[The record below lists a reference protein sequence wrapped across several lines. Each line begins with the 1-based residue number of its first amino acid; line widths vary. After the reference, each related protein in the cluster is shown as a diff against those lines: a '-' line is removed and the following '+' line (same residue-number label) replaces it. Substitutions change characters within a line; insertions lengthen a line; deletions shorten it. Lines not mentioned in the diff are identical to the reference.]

1 MDPIDSNNQ
10 RLTLSIQLNHPVD
23 NAEYIVT
30 GMEYSFLKMLFL
42 RAGYKFNKN
51 EENLTMG
58 AGVIVPVGPLKV
70 RVDYGYANFDHLSD
84 PKRFSIG
91 FSL

>member
-1 MDPIDSNNQ
+1 
-10 RLTLSIQLNHPVD
+10 
-23 NAEYIVT
+23 
-30 GMEYSFLKMLFL
+30 MLANT
-42 RAGYKFNKN
+42 RSKRKDKTNKENKN
-51 EENLTMG
+51 EENLTLG

-70 RVDYGYANFDHLSD
+70 RADYGYANFDHLSD